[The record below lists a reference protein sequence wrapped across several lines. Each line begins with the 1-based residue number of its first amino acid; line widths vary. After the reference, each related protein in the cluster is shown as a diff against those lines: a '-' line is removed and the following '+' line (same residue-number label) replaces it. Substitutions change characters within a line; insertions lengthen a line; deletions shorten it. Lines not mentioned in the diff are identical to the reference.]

1 MSFGVFQNYYSQMP
15 GLARSNVA
23 LIGTTAQGL
32 YFLGAPLSATITKQY
47 PRYQRQQI
55 WISWP
60 LCILGLL
67 AASFSSTLGG
77 LVATQG
83 VLYGV
88 GFVMLSYPIISMLNE
103 WWVARKGM
111 AFGLLSASS
120 GFTGIAM
127 PFIIEAMLRRYGYR
141 TTLRASAVAMAVL
154 TGPLIPLLE
163 GRLPPSEQ
171 STMSRTNWSFLKK
184 PLFWVFCMSTMVQ
197 GLAFFIPAVFLP
209 SYAADIGLSSTQGAL
224 LLALMSAA
232 QVLGQFA
239 FGYLSDRRFSVS
251 SLVLICLIFS
261 AGATFIFWGLS
272 KSLPMLCV
280 FSVIYG
286 IFAYG
291 FGTMRVAMGMAVSDD
306 QSSVVATYAILV
318 FLQGIGNVLVS
329 PISAS
334 LISNGISLEEFGA
347 SSYKWLIF
355 FTGGCMVLSAMVV
368 GLQYVGVSIGRYGR
382 QSR

>member
-1 MSFGVFQNYYSQMP
+1 MSFGVFQNYYSQLP

-32 YFLGAPLSATITKQY
+32 YFLGAPFSAMITKRF

-60 LCILGLL
+60 LCIFGLL

-83 VLYGV
+83 IMYGV
-88 GFVMLSYPIISMLNE
+88 GYVMLTYPIISMLNE
-103 WWVARKGM
+103 WWVVRKGM

-120 GFTGIAM
+120 GVTGIVM
-127 PFIIEAMLRRYGYR
+127 PFIIEAMLRRYGHEI
-141 TTLRASAVAMAVL
+141 TLRASAVTMIVL
-154 TGPLIPLLE
+154 TAPFIPLLE
-163 GRLPPSEQ
+163 GRLPPSEH

-184 PLFWVFCMSTMVQ
+184 PLFYVFCLSTMVQ
-197 GLAFFIPAVFLP
+197 GLAFFIPPVFLP

-232 QVLGQFA
+232 QVFGQFA
-239 FGYLSDRRFSVS
+239 FGYLSDKRFSVS
-251 SLVLICLIFS
+251 SLVLVCLAFS
-261 AGATFIFWGLS
+261 AGGTFIFWGLS
-272 KSLPMLCV
+272 KSLPMLVV
-280 FSVIYG
+280 FSIIYG
-286 IFAYG
+286 FFAYG
-291 FGTMRVAMGMAVSDD
+291 FGTMRVAMGTAVSDD
-306 QSSVVATYAILV
+306 QSAMVATYAILV

-334 LISNGISLEEFGA
+334 LISNVVSLSDFGA
-347 SSYKWLIF
+347 SSYKWPIV
-355 FTGGCMVLSAMVV
+355 FTGGCMVLSSIPV
-368 GLQYVGVSIGRYGR
+368 GLQYIGVGIIRYTR
-382 QSR
+382 RSR

>member
-60 LCILGLL
+60 LCIIGLL

-83 VLYGV
+83 VIYGV
-88 GFVMLSYPIISMLNE
+88 GFVMLSYPIVSMLNE
-103 WWVARKGM
+103 WWIARKGM

-120 GFTGIAM
+120 GVTGVAM
-127 PFIIEAMLRRYGYR
+127 PFIIEAMLRKYGHR
-141 TTLRASAVAMAVL
+141 TTLRASAVAMVVL

-197 GLAFFIPAVFLP
+197 GLAFFIPPVFLP

-239 FGYLSDRRFSVS
+239 FGYLSDNRFPVS
-251 SLVLICLIFS
+251 ALVLICLIFS

-272 KSLPMLCV
+272 KSLPMLGV

-334 LISNGISLEEFGA
+334 LISNGIALDEFGA

-355 FTGGCMVLSAMVV
+355 FTGGCMVLSALVV
-368 GLQYVGVSIGRYGR
+368 GLQYLGVSFRRYGR
-382 QSR
+382 RSW